1 MSTSTLANHV
11 AQQITGLKLAG
22 EVVTVAFSGGRDSV
36 ALLDVLHGLAS
47 LLGFNLHA
55 LHVNHHIS
63 PTANSWQQ
71 FCEQFCSQRGI
82 PLSSHP
88 LQLQRSG
95 GESLEALAREGRYAA
110 FAQAAG
116 RFVFLA
122 QHQDDQAETFLLQA
136 IRGAGPAGLAGMPF
150 VREQR
155 GKLLVRPLLNV
166 ARSEIER
173 YLNERQL
180 SWIDDESN
188 LDTRYRRN
196 AIRHQVLPVL
206 EAMHPGSTRALARSA
221 QHCAEANDLLQEL
234 AALDGDPEQAQL
246 SVAALTRLSLPRAKN
261 LFRAWL
267 LKRGVALPATSALND
282 WLQQVLHAEH
292 DKQPEFKVAT
302 GSIRRFAGKLYWVT
316 DWQGQASSFEWKGEP
331 ELRLPGWQGTLQFQ
345 TAPVGVKEELL
356 LGQTLELRLRQGGEK
371 IVFDRQRP
379 SQTLK
384 NLFQQA
390 AIPPWERER
399 WPLVYVNNELITVPG
414 IATAL
419 AWQSTPGLAI
429 IWQPD

>member
-1 MSTSTLANHV
+1 MSTSTLVNHV
-11 AQQITGLKLAG
+11 AQQITGLELAG
-22 EVVTVAFSGGRDSV
+22 EVVMVAFSGGRDSV
-36 ALLDVLHGLAS
+36 ALLDVLHCLAS
-47 LLGFNLHA
+47 FFCFNLHA

-63 PTANSWQQ
+63 PNADDWQQ

-110 FAQAAG
+110 FTQAAG
-116 RFVFLA
+116 KFVFLA

-155 GKLLVRPLLNV
+155 GKLFVRPLLNV
-166 ARSEIER
+166 ARADIEH
-173 YLNERQL
+173 YLSERQL

-206 EAMHPGSTRALARSA
+206 EKMHPGSTRALARSA

-234 AALDGDPEQAQL
+234 ASLDGDPAQSQL
-246 SVAALTRLSLPRAKN
+246 SVSVLAGLSLPRAKN

-267 LKRGVALPATSALND
+267 LRRGVTLPATSALSD
-282 WLQQVLHAEH
+282 WLQQVLHAQH
-292 DKQPEFKVAT
+292 DKQPEFKIAT
-302 GSIRRFAGKLYWVT
+302 GSIRRFADHLYQVT
-316 DWQGQASSFEWKGEP
+316 DWTAEPASFVWRGESD
-331 ELRLPGWQGTLQFQ
+331 LRLPGWQGMLRFEV
-345 TAPVGVKEELL
+345 AVLGIKKERLL
-356 LGQTLELRLRQGGEK
+356 NQTLEFRPRQGGER
-371 IVFDRQRP
+371 ILFDSQRP
-379 SQTLK
+379 SNTLK

-399 WPLVYVNNELITVPG
+399 WPLVYVNNELIAVPG
-414 IATAL
+414 IATNL

>member
-63 PTANSWQQ
+63 PNANSWQQ

-136 IRGAGPAGLAGMPF
+136 IRGAGPVGLAGMPF
-150 VREQR
+150 VRVQR

-166 ARSEIER
+166 ARAEIEH

-221 QHCAEANDLLQEL
+221 QHCAEANDLLHEL
-234 AALDGDPEQAQL
+234 AVLDGDPEQAQL
-246 SVAALTRLSLPRAKN
+246 SVAALAGLSSPRAKN

-282 WLQQVLHAEH
+282 WLQQVLSAKQ
-292 DKQPEFKVAT
+292 DTQPEFKIAM
-302 GSIRRFAGKLYWVT
+302 GSIRRFADQLYRVA
-316 DWQGQASSFEWKGEP
+316 DWTAEPASFVWRGES
-331 ELRLPGWQGTLQFQ
+331 ELRLPGWQGMLRFE
-345 TAPVGVKEELL
+345 TAALGIKKERLL
-356 LGQTLELRLRQGGEK
+356 NQTLEFRPRQGGEK
-371 IVFDRQRP
+371 MVFDSQRP
-379 SQTLK
+379 SNTLK

-399 WPLVYVNNELITVPG
+399 WPLVYVNNELIAVPG
-414 IATAL
+414 IATNL
-419 AWQSTPGLAI
+419 AWQATPGLAI